1 MSQAL
6 VSARAPIA
14 FPSQLT
20 NFPPYMSCL
29 SRVGCVTVLALAGAG
44 AWWLYGGGMPSFV
57 RNAASKV
64 GEAKPATGS
73 KPIAW
78 ASLNDA
84 RISATD
90 ALAQLERPTGP
101 AYVTLGPGDVA
112 GFLADGLKGILPMS
126 ARGAQV
132 AIVDDRLRLR
142 AAVPL
147 RELGGEVL
155 PSLLRAVLKNPNNDD
170 QNGKTVDAMKSGG
183 ETDTVE
189 MAGTLEIIHPG
200 LGQFHVREFRVRDID
215 VPPRLI
221 PPILRALRARA
232 AATDSSAGESIAIML
247 PKSIADIRVSRG
259 RITLYKAAPT
269 K

>member
-1 MSQAL
+1 
-6 VSARAPIA
+6 
-14 FPSQLT
+14 
-20 NFPPYMSCL
+20 
-29 SRVGCVTVLALAGAG
+29 
-44 AWWLYGGGMPSFV
+44 MPSFV

-64 GEAKPATGS
+64 VESKPASPT
-73 KPIAW
+73 KPVAW
-78 ASLNDA
+78 ASLSDA
-84 RISATD
+84 KISATD

-112 GFLADGLKGILPMS
+112 AFLADGLQRILPR
-126 ARGAQV
+126 AAQGAQV
-132 AIVDDRLRLR
+132 AIVDDMLRLR

-155 PSLLRAVLKNPNNDD
+155 PSLLSAVLKDQTNDD
-170 QNGKTVDAMKSGG
+170 KNGTPVGTVKSGG

-200 LGQFHVREFRVRDID
+200 LGQFRVREFRVRNID

-221 PPILRALRARA
+221 PPILRAMRARD
-232 AATDSSAGESIAIML
+232 AATDSTSSASIAIVL
-247 PKSIADIRVSRG
+247 PKSIADIRVSHG
-259 RITLYKAAPT
+259 KITLYKAAPS